1 MLLFSI
7 LIAYNDLYLHKLRN
21 YLSMKT
27 IFLVMLRAPHKAIG
41 DWDSVEERFRKRLAS

>member
-7 LIAYNDLYLHKLRN
+7 LIAYNDLYLHKSRN

-27 IFLVMLRAPHKAIG
+27 FFLIVILILILFIDDDDNSTDIKDIHL
-41 DWDSVEERFRKRLAS
+41 SN

>member
-7 LIAYNDLYLHKLRN
+7 LIAYNDLYLHKSRN

-27 IFLVMLRAPHKAIG
+27 CFLVVLITANLLWYEYIHTTNIQVMG
-41 DWDSVEERFRKRLAS
+41 